1 MGNIVEA
8 CNVRQILP
16 RNRCFFFIFLV
27 KRNILIWQLNFFKR
41 PPVIYKMR
49 ETFFFFFI
57 PKLGLLLNKEER
69 QQWHS
74 RTYLPLLFF
83 LPLLEFR
90 LQSHMGTHLGTKMD
104 IGTHG
109 PRVILTLTTTAPRV
123 HNWNPLSAVSHF
135 NTSLAGQLL
144 LLRF

>member
-74 RTYLPLLFF
+74 RTYLPLWFF
-83 LPLLEFR
+83 LALLEFP
-90 LQSHMGTHLGTKMD
+90 LAVIYTKA
-104 IGTHG
+104 T
-109 PRVILTLTTTAPRV
+109 TATTTV
-123 HNWNPLSAVSHF
+123 HKWKTLSAMSHI
-135 NTSLAGQLL
+135 TISIRTQLL